1 VRNSEIASVLDEI
14 ADLLDLKGESRYKV
28 AAYRAAS
35 SRIGVMSEAVEE
47 LWRSGRLEE
56 LPGVGQSIA
65 AKIGEYLQSDRS
77 AYLEA
82 LRAEVGPSLRQLLLI
97 PGMGPS
103 RARFLH
109 RELGVQTI
117 EQLAEAARQQ
127 RIRELPGL
135 GAKTEERI
143 LREIERLSQR
153 THRMLLGIA
162 LPAAEEVVGLLK
174 RHPAVRRIHV
184 GGSLRRMEE
193 TIGDI
198 DLIAS
203 SEDPAAVTEAF
214 ARLPMVWEVLGRGDT
229 KASVLTR
236 GNLQMDLRVVEPG
249 SYGAALQYFTGN
261 KPHNIALRDIAI
273 RKGYKLNEYGL
284 FDEKTGR
291 NLVQGEEEIEIYRAL
306 GLEWMPPEM
315 RTNRGEIQAAAVGR
329 LPRLIIQKEIRGDLQ
344 MHTKFSDGSA
354 TLEQMAIACLERG
367 YQYAAVTD
375 HSRSLGVAGGLSMER
390 LRQQRIEID
399 ELNERLSPFRLLAG
413 SEVDIL
419 ADGSLD
425 FPDEVLAELDFVV
438 VAVHSGFGQSRERV
452 TERVIRAL
460 RNPYVDLLAHPTGRL
475 IERRDGYEVDVERV
489 LQAAAGEGVAV
500 EINAAPDR
508 LDLNDTWARRAKE
521 LGVMLAINT
530 DAHAPSHL
538 DFMRYGVAVARR
550 AWIER
555 GNVLNALPL
564 EKLLARRRGR
574 LGKAAA

>member
-1 VRNSEIASVLDEI
+1 MRNAEVASVLDEI
-14 ADLLDLKGESRYKV
+14 ADLLELKGESRYKV

-35 SRIGVMSEAVEE
+35 SRIGVMSEEVEE
-47 LWRSGRLEE
+47 LWRTGRLED

-65 AKIGEYLQSDRS
+65 GRVSEYLASNRS
-77 AYLEA
+77 TYLEA
-82 LRAEVGPSLRQLLLI
+82 LRAEVGPNLRQLLLI

-103 RARFLH
+103 KARFLH

-117 EQLAEAARQQ
+117 EELAEAARQQ
-127 RIRELPGL
+127 RIRELPGM
-135 GAKTEERI
+135 GAKTEEKI

-153 THRMLLGIA
+153 THRMLLGVA
-162 LPAAEEVVGLLK
+162 LPAAEEVARLMDA
-174 RHPAVRRIHV
+174 HPAVRRIHV

-193 TIGDI
+193 TIGDV

-203 SEDPAAVTEAF
+203 SDDPGAVTEAF
-214 ARLPMVWEVLGRGDT
+214 TRLPMVWEVLGLGDT

-236 GNLQMDLRVVEPG
+236 GNLQMDLRVVRPDE
-249 SYGAALQYFTGN
+249 YGAALQYFTGN

-273 RKGYKLNEYGL
+273 RKGYKLNEYGV
-284 FDEKTGR
+284 FDEASGH
-291 NLVQGEEEIEIYRAL
+291 NLVQSEEEADVYRAL

-315 RTNRGEIQAAAVGR
+315 RTNRGEIQAAAEGR
-329 LPRLIIQKEIRGDLQ
+329 LPRLVTQEEILGDLQ
-344 MHTKFSDGSA
+344 MHTRFSDGSA
-354 TLEQMAIACLERG
+354 TLEQMATACRERG
-367 YQYAAVTD
+367 YRYAAVTD
-375 HSRSLGVAGGLSMER
+375 HSRSLGVAGGLSVDK
-390 LRQQRIEID
+390 LRQQRREID
-399 ELNERLSPFRLLAG
+399 ELNGKLAPFRLLAS

-425 FPDEVLAELDFVV
+425 FPDEILAELDFVV
-438 VAVHSGFGQSRERV
+438 VAVHSGFGQPRDRV
-452 TERVIRAL
+452 TERIIRAL

-475 IERRDGYEVDVERV
+475 VERRDGYEVDVERV
-489 LQAAAGEGVAV
+489 LRVAAEEGVTV

-521 LGVMLAINT
+521 LGIMLAINT

-550 AWIER
+550 AWLER
-555 GNVLNALPL
+555 ADILNALPL
-564 EKLLARRRGR
+564 EKILARRRRR